1 MLSAHEH
8 WFQSC
13 CYGKWPQGGSMSLCP
28 TPVTEGNRALF
39 LDCQLE
45 RNVSEKHLRLMSHSF
60 FLLYPYPLAKSQF
73 LKHHSVE
80 SAFIHRWGDPK
91 EGGWRW
97 EPHHQEKGSP
107 WGFSKLF
114 PPSFIA
120 SGGGGPMQRGLG
132 SPGPWGRAH
141 WLAHPPQLCQPHD
154 SPSLGTKPAQASG
167 MWHQPRSPRPEGNR
181 VDILLL

>member
-1 MLSAHEH
+1 
-8 WFQSC
+8 
-13 CYGKWPQGGSMSLCP
+13 
-28 TPVTEGNRALF
+28 
-39 LDCQLE
+39 
-45 RNVSEKHLRLMSHSF
+45 MSHSY

-107 WGFSKLF
+107 RGFSKLF
-114 PPSFIA
+114 TPSFIA
-120 SGGGGPMQRGLG
+120 SGGGGPKQRGLG
-132 SPGPWGRAH
+132 SPGPWAH
-141 WLAHPPQLCQPHD
+141 WLAHPPQLRQPRD

-167 MWHQPRSPRPEGNR
+167 M
-181 VDILLL
+181 